1 MAIKLGK
8 RVQGLGAKD
17 IAAHS
22 IWIECFEDARHGED
36 CVAPVLSKT
45 ENVTKEM
52 IKKYVSV
59 LVVFR
64 VKGTDLLGIGDF
76 RDFDRF
82 TAEWVMVG
90 AKQTPLTKVKGLK
103 APVTIQAIPKLF
115 GKSDVQFRIKKLDER
130 DAILVK

>member
-8 RVQGLGAKD
+8 RVHGLGAKD

-22 IWIECFEDARHGED
+22 IWIECFEDAHGED
-36 CVAPVLSKT
+36 AVRPVVSKT

-52 IKKYVSV
+52 IRKHLSV

-64 VKGTDLLGIGDF
+64 IKGTDLLGIGDF

-90 AKQTPLTKVKGLK
+90 SKQLPLSLVKGLK
-103 APVTIQAIPKLF
+103 APVTVQVIPKLF
-115 GKSDVQFRIKKLDER
+115 GKTDVQFKVKKLDDR
-130 DAILVK
+130 QGTLVE